1 MNDWF
6 APLRSALEIPL
17 ISMGR
22 TQITVWTVFSLLFLF
37 AGLFWLA
44 GRVKHLLVHR
54 LLRRLNL
61 DLGAREAIGSIV
73 RYLFLLGG
81 VVAIL
86 QTAGVDLTAFSVFAG
101 AMGIGL
107 GLGLQHI
114 TNNFFSGLILLVER
128 PIQVGDRVEV
138 GGVEGFVLSIG
149 ARSTKIQT
157 RDNVLVILPNS
168 RFVIENV
175 TNWKSGETPV
185 QYRIPVQVLNG
196 LTPREVE
203 QRLLA
208 IARSS
213 PDVVAE
219 PAPRVLFK
227 GGNEK
232 SMQFELLVSHVGEA
246 EFVSELHHA
255 IHTALVSQGVE
266 IGK

>member
-1 MNDWF
+1 MNDWL
-6 APLRSALEIPL
+6 APVRSALEIPL
-17 ISMGR
+17 INMGQ
-22 TQITVWTVFSLLFLF
+22 TQVTVWTLVSLLFLLV
-37 AGLFWLA
+37 GLFWLA
-44 GRVKHLLVHR
+44 GHVKYVLVHG
-54 LLRRLNL
+54 LLSRLNL
-61 DLGAREAIGSIV
+61 ELGAREAIGSIV

-138 GGVEGFVLSIG
+138 GGVEGRVLSIG
-149 ARSTKIQT
+149 ARSTKLQT

-175 TNWKSGETPV
+175 TNWKGGETPV

-196 LTPREVE
+196 LAPREVE

-213 PDVVAE
+213 PDVVAD

-232 SMQFELLVSHVGEA
+232 SMQFELLVSHIGEP
-246 EFVSELHHA
+246 EFLSELHHA
-255 IHTALVSQGVE
+255 IHAALIAEGVE

>member
-1 MNDWF
+1 MNEWL

-17 ISMGR
+17 MSMGR
-22 TQITVWTVFSLLFLF
+22 TQVTVWTVISLLVLLVV
-37 AGLFWLA
+37 LFWLA
-44 GRVKHLLVHR
+44 GHVKHVLVHG

-73 RYLFLLGG
+73 RYLFLFGG
-81 VVAIL
+81 VIAIL

-128 PIQVGDRVEV
+128 PIQVGDLVEV
-138 GGVEGFVLSIG
+138 GGVEGHVLSIG

-175 TNWKSGETPV
+175 TNWKSGEAAV
-185 QYRIPVQVLNG
+185 QYHIPVQVLNG

-219 PAPRVLFK
+219 PAPRVLFQ
-227 GGNEK
+227 GGNDK
-232 SMQFELLVSHVGEA
+232 SMKFELLVSHVGGA

>member
-1 MNDWF
+1 MNDWL

-22 TQITVWTVFSLLFLF
+22 TQITLWTILSLIFLLV
-37 AGLFWLA
+37 ALFWLA
-44 GRVKHLLVHR
+44 GRVKHILVHR

-61 DLGAREAIGSIV
+61 DVGAREAIGSIV

-81 VVAIL
+81 AVAIL

-138 GGVEGFVLSIG
+138 GGVEGYVLSIG

-157 RDNVLVILPNS
+157 KDNVLVILPNS

-175 TNWKSGETPV
+175 TNWKRGETQV

-196 LTPREVE
+196 LAPRDVE

-213 PDVVAE
+213 PDVAIE
-219 PAPRVLFK
+219 PPPRVLFK
-227 GGNEK
+227 GGNDK
-232 SMQFELLVSHVGEA
+232 TMQFELLVSHIGEA
-246 EFVSELHHA
+246 EFISELHHA
-255 IHTALVSQGVE
+255 IHSALISQGVE